1 MKSIID
7 YVALGPGFPSW
18 NNLTS
23 VPFVEPSHKFSGL
36 TIQNT
41 LDRFCMEPL
50 GRFARVASFP
60 DARRHA
66 QNYSRT
72 SGIRRCLDFG
82 RHSLSPDIFGPRDR
96 RINVP
101 GSPHRQ
107 CSASRFSCAYKY
119 RGRTIR
125 YAKGRKNTQKGHAR
139 Y

>member
-23 VPFVEPSHKFSGL
+23 VPLVEPSHKFSGL

-41 LDRFCMEPL
+41 FDRFCMEPL

-72 SGIRRCLDFG
+72 SRIRRCLDIG
-82 RHSLSPDIFGPRDR
+82 RHSLSPILLVLVIDELVFLGA
-96 RINVP
+96 RI
-101 GSPHRQ
+101 GSAPLR
-107 CSASRFSCAYKY
+107 ASVVLIK
-119 RGRTIR
+119 IED
-125 YAKGRKNTQKGHAR
+125 AR
-139 Y
+139 